1 MFTKSVNNTG
11 SFRLDIEIPDDDLR
25 ALCEQQR
32 LATRRLGAPCA
43 RKLRSRL
50 ADLMAAA
57 HVRELVAGRPHPL
70 SGDRE
75 GQFALGLH
83 GGVRLVF
90 EPNHDPVPSL
100 SDGSIDWA
108 QVTQITIIYI
118 GDYHD

>member
-1 MFTKSVNNTG
+1 MK
-11 SFRLDIEIPDDDLR
+11 IQIPDDDIR
-25 ALCEQQR
+25 ARCEQQR
-32 LATRRLGAPCA
+32 LAVRKLGAPCA

-50 ADLMAAA
+50 ADLGAAV

-70 SGDRE
+70 TGDRQ
-75 GQFALGLH
+75 GQFAVDLH

-90 EPNHDPVPSL
+90 EPDHDPVPVL
-100 SDGSIDWA
+100 AADGIDWE

>member
-1 MFTKSVNNTG
+1 M
-11 SFRLDIEIPDDDLR
+11 EIDFFNHDLR
-25 ALCEQQR
+25 NLCEQEK
-32 LATRRLGAPCA
+32 LAVKSLGKPCA

-70 SGDRE
+70 SGDRQ
-75 GQFALGLH
+75 GQFALDLH

-90 EPNHDPVPSL
+90 EPDHEPVPTF
-100 SDGSIDWA
+100 SDGGIDWA
-108 QVTQITIIYI
+108 QVTRITIIFI